1 MAQRVLFT
9 YKNPDSTENYNSRI
23 ARIMSPGPYNG
34 LMCYANT
41 PADLFIN
48 VTAGD
53 ALTIEGVKIE
63 YSEDE
68 TNKIEIAPGD
78 LTRRRIDLICIY
90 HKYVYGAT
98 IPPGNLAEFK
108 VITGDLPLA
117 ANVNPTAPYHKIDKY
132 YLPLCEVHV
141 DCGAMAITDNML
153 HNLARVPTTKGLY
166 DDLAETLYRTW
177 GNFAYYGWDV
187 IQTSDTQVS
196 VTEGRGLLC
205 GKNNHNESDILLS
218 DLVYA
223 EYLREMSTPNGPLGS
238 DKILHQHL
246 SLMEQPDFPSQ
257 LAIKIITGGHALEG
271 YIYIS
276 GADETGAVIDRHPVF
291 LSQEANTTKTYYTE
305 AYFAEVLASGID
317 FYTNFAEIPGYDIA
331 VSITDRPINFIVATG
346 TPSGIPIFRIEL
358 NPNVCLN
365 CNELIIAK
373 VFTDVNSI
381 IEIIDLDITPMAL
394 WEDKL
399 ICNGS
404 SRSFYASAHAAPKS
418 DSLWYDGLR
427 VFNDYSENY
436 ADTFGKGYKLNGR
449 EITLGPAHA
458 TPDANTVLR
467 FLYKRIGS
475 GSSIGSWVRACGET
489 EPLPPPVPTLS
500 YDNNWVLTH
509 NFGESLS
516 DIYAASDGKIYITGT
531 SKIWVTT
538 DMINFTQC
546 VLNGVKSSSRF
557 GQIIEANNQR
567 IITSEGNAVWVKPA
581 GSNTFTRY
589 TLRFVNHYY
598 DTDTF
603 YPAQSFPCP
612 IAGNKSSN
620 IIHVAQYK
628 KPAFAGAIMHY
639 NIDNLNASDPEAGF
653 VSMSGYSNDHY
664 GTVVGSES
672 LSLSDNTNCIIG
684 EVFQGWVT
692 ATAIDA
698 SNNISRYEID
708 SENAEPGIAFVENL
722 DNSVLSFAKS
732 ADGSAI
738 QMRKSTDKGLM
749 WSLPANLT
757 TLPVTTYTQPR
768 SAQAL
773 PEGSFLISMSADN
786 SIRRLRD
793 DGNILVHT
801 FATPSNTIMG
811 FTVDANKAVWAV
823 GSNSSGPI
831 YRMLPVY
838 S

>member
-1 MAQRVLFT
+1 MAPRVLFT
-9 YKNPDSTENYNSRI
+9 YKNADSTENYNSRI
-23 ARIMSPGPYNG
+23 ARIMSSGPYNG
-34 LMCYANT
+34 LLCYANT
-41 PADLFIN
+41 PSDLFIN

-53 ALTIEGVKIE
+53 ALTIEGVKLE
-63 YSEDE
+63 YSTDE
-68 TNKIEIAPGD
+68 LNKIEIAPGD

-90 HKYVYGAT
+90 HKYAHGPT
-98 IPPGNLAEFK
+98 IPAGNLAEFK

-117 ANVNPTAPYHKIDKY
+117 ANINPIAPYHKIDKY
-132 YLPLCEVHV
+132 YLPLCEAHV
-141 DCGAMAITDNML
+141 DCGAIAITNNML

-205 GKNNHNESDILLS
+205 GKINHNESDILLS

-257 LAIKIITGGHALEG
+257 LAIKIITGEHALEG

-276 GADETGAVIDRHPVF
+276 GADETGAVIDRHPVY

-358 NPNVCLN
+358 NPNYCLN

-436 ADTFGKGYKLNGR
+436 ADTFEKGYKLNGR

-475 GSSIGSWVRACGET
+475 GSSIGSWVRACGDYEINT
-489 EPLPPPVPTLS
+489 PPPPVPTLS

-516 DIYAASDGKIYITGT
+516 DIYAASDGKIYITGRT
-531 SKIWVTT
+531 KIWVTS
-538 DMINFTQC
+538 DMVNFTQC
-546 VLNGVKSSSRF
+546 TLNGEKSTSRF
-557 GQIIEANNQR
+557 GQIIEAANQK
-567 IITSEGNAVWVKPA
+567 IVTSEGNAIWIKLA

-589 TLRFVNHYY
+589 ILRYVNHYF
-598 DTDTF
+598 DTEET
-603 YPAQSFPCP
+603 YPAQTFPCP
-612 IAGNKSSN
+612 IAGNKNSDM
-620 IIHVAQYK
+620 IHVAQNR
-628 KPAFAGAIMHY
+628 KPAFSGVIMHY
-639 NIDNLNASDPEAGF
+639 DISAGYAVF
-653 VSMSGYSNDHY
+653 SSMSDRSGDHY
-664 GTVVGSES
+664 GTIVGSES
-672 LSLSDNTNCIIG
+672 LSLSDNVNCIIG
-684 EVFQGWVT
+684 EVFQGYVT
-692 ATAIDA
+692 ATAID
-698 SNNISRYEID
+698 SGDNITRHEID
-708 SENAEPGIAFVENL
+708 VEEGEPGIVFVENL
-722 DNSVLSFAKS
+722 DNSVLCFTRAATGAS
-732 ADGSAI
+732 I
-738 QMRKSTDKGLM
+738 QMRKSTDKGQM
-749 WSLPANLT
+749 WSLPVEVTA
-757 TLPVTTYTQPR
+757 LPAITYPQPR

-773 PEGSFLISMSADN
+773 PEGSFLISMDADK
-786 SIRRLRD
+786 SIRRMRN
-793 DGNILVHT
+793 DGSVLIHT

-811 FTVDANKAVWAV
+811 FTVDASKAVWAV
-823 GSNSSGPI
+823 GNNSSGPI
-831 YRMLPVY
+831 YRMMPVY
-838 S
+838 T